1 MIYLPFHKNLR
12 FYREK
17 NNISA
22 KDFAEMIGIPYATYK
37 GYENLGREPK
47 FNILIKISNLLHIST
62 DELLGNIE
70 KNDDEHLADFIKIL
84 IKPVKNKLRFI
95 GIDEHH
101 IKFRQLNFNEFDV
114 DLIIDKKDFIQ
125 LIQDKKAEY
134 DKFIL
139 QKLENSITTYAFYKI
154 GKLMDKELLE
164 ANKSSEKEKS
174 IATFQKRFKRYNQIF
189 LNGANYSTFSL
200 IDTSDPDFDF
210 AKKYK
215 KDDK

>member
-1 MIYLPFHKNLR
+1 MG
-12 FYREK
+12 
-17 NNISA
+17 IS
-22 KDFAEMIGIPYATYK
+22 YTTYIS
-37 GYENLGREPK
+37 YENQNREPK
-47 FNILIKISNLLHIST
+47 FELLIKIADLLNVSI
-62 DELLGNIE
+62 DELLGHTKVEITE
-70 KNDDEHLADFIKIL
+70 DERLTKYIKNL
-84 IKPVKNKLRFI
+84 IKPVKDKLRFI
-95 GIDEHH
+95 GIDEYH